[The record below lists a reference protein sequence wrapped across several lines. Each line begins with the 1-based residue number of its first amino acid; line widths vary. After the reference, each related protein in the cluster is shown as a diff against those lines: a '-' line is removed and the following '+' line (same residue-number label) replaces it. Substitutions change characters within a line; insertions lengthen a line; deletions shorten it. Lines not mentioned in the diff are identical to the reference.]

1 MCSNDINRK
10 VCGVMMLT
18 EQGVQ

>member
-1 MCSNDINRK
+1 
-10 VCGVMMLT
+10 MMLT